1 VKDLFLAVL
10 ILVLFVVVLV
20 AVALFTTSAAYFS
33 LIALGLALALQ
44 KYVASY
50 FGFFVVTLSRLF
62 SVGDR
67 IRIGNIKG
75 DVKKVGLFH
84 FILDEVGEDEKLGGE
99 LTGRTLYIPN
109 LIVLD
114 QPVLNYSKNHSIKD
128 RPIKCNFIFD
138 EVRIPVTPQSD
149 VRRACR
155 LLEEII
161 TSEDATYISQAK
173 ETFGPDYPNFVR
185 EAEEGPRIIVHLD
198 SQKVWLK
205 GKFVTPFE
213 VRNDLKTRVYL
224 RFVEGVRQEANV
236 HLA

>member
-1 VKDLFLAVL
+1 MKALFLAVL

-20 AVALFTTSAAYFS
+20 AVALSTTNAAYFS

-173 ETFGPDYPNFVR
+173 ESFGPDYPNFVR